1 MEFVLSREIFSETAI
16 ERLRSGHVLVLT
28 GAGVSAESGLA
39 TFRGPGGLW
48 EGHDPVDLATP
59 EAFESDPKTVWRF
72 YSKRREAAAAAQP
85 NPGHQALATLE
96 TTLGDR
102 FLLATQ
108 NVDGLHERAGS
119 QRIVRLH
126 GSLWQLRCTR
136 CGDEYE
142 DLDLTASHRCV
153 CGGRRRPGVVWFG
166 EPLPEEALER
176 AVGAATAADVVFV
189 AGTSSMVHPAA
200 GLPEIARQAGA
211 WTVEI
216 NPDPTA
222 LSDRVDE
229 RIAATSGSVL
239 PALLEAATLGAA

>member
-1 MEFVLSREIFSETAI
+1 MEFVVSRETFSGTAI
-16 ERLRSGHVLVLT
+16 ERLQSGRVLALT

-39 TFRGPGGLW
+39 TFRGPDGLW
-48 EGHDPVDLATP
+48 EGRDPTELATP
-59 EAFESDPKTVWRF
+59 EAFKRDPKTVWRF
-72 YSKRREAAAAAQP
+72 YTERREAAAAALP
-85 NPGHQALATLE
+85 NPGHRALATLE
-96 TTLGDR
+96 AALDDR

-108 NVDGLHERAGS
+108 NVDGLHERAGN

-142 DLDLTASHRCV
+142 DLDLAASHRCA

-166 EPLPEEALER
+166 EPLPEEAFER
-176 AVGAATAADVVFV
+176 AADAAAAADIVLV
-189 AGTSSMVHPAA
+189 AGTSSMVYPAA
-200 GLPEIARQAGA
+200 GLPEIARRAGA

-216 NPDPTA
+216 NPDHTA

-229 RIAATSGSVL
+229 RIATTSGTAL
-239 PALLEAATLGAA
+239 PALVEAAALGAA